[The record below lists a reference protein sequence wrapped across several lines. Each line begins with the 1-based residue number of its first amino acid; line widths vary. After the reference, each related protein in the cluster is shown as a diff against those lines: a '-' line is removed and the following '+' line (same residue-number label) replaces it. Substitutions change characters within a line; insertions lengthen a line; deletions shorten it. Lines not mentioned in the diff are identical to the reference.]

1 MNLDKNINDIV
12 SIFNSF
18 KENDDFY
25 HEIMK
30 EAYTTGKEDEARKI
44 TRARD
49 EFKNNYKISKDTTEL
64 IKANFDK
71 YIKIIESLN
80 KKEKSNQNEY
90 VTSNDTYNINSNEY
104 NNNDTFDFSTNNT
117 INNSESDS
125 NMNEEKNEND
135 LENNNLPDIEEH
147 MKEQI
152 DEPIIDESNYAFS
165 STVAKKNLE
174 QELKSVNNQINIIK
188 SNINNSEKLP
198 SKKEYQQLFILESY
212 RDKLNQRL
220 ENINLEESYG
230 NNDKITT
237 RDKQLSAINQKID
250 GNKEKLQSSKPK
262 FVKVVIK
269 KRIEKLQ
276 NKQGTIKA
284 RQRSIVNKDLLK
296 YYKKSFKDSKSDSRD
311 NAINKYYQDK
321 KNMLQEK
328 NDAILDNIDNN
339 NNLISSI
346 KNNFYKLKSLPTSAR
361 ISYIEKIQN
370 KEGKING
377 FKKLNKKISDKL
389 YNKMQSSKEQ
399 ALEQLKKLKGYL
411 KENYQTSPY
420 NPNME
425 DLINN
430 LVPEQPVLEEVSSMH
445 R

>member
-1 MNLDKNINDIV
+1 M
-12 SIFNSF
+12 
-18 KENDDFY
+18 
-25 HEIMK
+25 
-30 EAYTTGKEDEARKI
+30 
-44 TRARD
+44 
-49 EFKNNYKISKDTTEL
+49 
-64 IKANFDK
+64 
-71 YIKIIESLN
+71 
-80 KKEKSNQNEY
+80 
-90 VTSNDTYNINSNEY
+90 
-104 NNNDTFDFSTNNT
+104 
-117 INNSESDS
+117 
-125 NMNEEKNEND
+125 
-135 LENNNLPDIEEH
+135 
-147 MKEQI
+147 
-152 DEPIIDESNYAFS
+152 
-165 STVAKKNLE
+165 
-174 QELKSVNNQINIIK
+174 
-188 SNINNSEKLP
+188 
-198 SKKEYQQLFILESY
+198 LESY

-230 NNDKITT
+230 NDDKITT
-237 RDKQLSAINQKID
+237 RDKQLSDINKKLD
-250 GNKEKLQSSKPK
+250 ENKEKLQSNKPK

-269 KRIEKLQ
+269 KRIERLQ

-284 RQRSIVNKDLLK
+284 RQRSVVNKDLLK
-296 YYKKSFKDSKSDSRD
+296 YYKKSFKDSKSDIRD

-328 NDAILDNIDNN
+328 KDAILDNIDNN

-377 FKKLNKKISDKL
+377 FKKLNKEIIADKL
-389 YNKMQSSKEQ
+389 YNKIQISKEQ

-411 KENYQTSPY
+411 KENYQTSTY